1 MTDVQVNRVNK
12 EIIANSLPLQI
23 RLRLAFHN
31 LVETGADR
39 SMSQPQR
46 LLNIIREAKRQLDL
60 TTSRLVGLEHNGEIR
75 WQAPTYF
82 LDGRLITLNP
92 PFTFIQLWSVQEG
105 LHRKQLFEESIVTKN
120 LSRRGC
126 RRVTDIFFTAGEG
139 EGSFQRMFSD
149 AIATHQ

>member
-75 WQAPTYF
+75 WRTPTYF
-82 LDGRLITLNP
+82 LDGRFITLYP

-105 LHRKQLFEESIVTKN
+105 LHRKRLFGESITTGSIN
-120 LSRRGC
+120 GRSEGRA
-126 RRVTDIFFTAGEG
+126 TDIFFTAGEG

-149 AIATHQ
+149 EIATHQ